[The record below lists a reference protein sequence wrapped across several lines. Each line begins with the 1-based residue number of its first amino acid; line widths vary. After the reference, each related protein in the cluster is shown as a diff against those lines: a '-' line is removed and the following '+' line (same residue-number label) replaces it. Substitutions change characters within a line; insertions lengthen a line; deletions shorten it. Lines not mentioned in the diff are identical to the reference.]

1 MQASL
6 LPIVIPGATMVLNE
20 EAADGALSTA
30 GGFQLSVDLGQAGIR
45 LDQFLAQRITSVS
58 RAFISTAIRD
68 GNILVDGEQRKSS
81 YRLRAGETIHGFVE
95 KPELVHV
102 EPEKIDFVIL
112 HEDEFLLLLSKPPG
126 LVVHPGSGNSRGTL
140 VNALLHHCRSIAD
153 VGDKLRPGIVHRLDK
168 DTSGIMLVA
177 KQDVIHRA
185 LVDCFKNR
193 QLTKEYI
200 ALLHGVPRERRGRL
214 VAPIGRHPVN
224 RQKMAISLVTG
235 KHAVTNWEVLREFGG
250 RYSLV
255 KLVIETGRTHQI
267 RVHMAS
273 LGCPVAG
280 DVVYGSHRDNS
291 LFPRQMLHA
300 SRLMLHHP
308 VTGELLDQRADLW
321 PDFQEILKNLEQQY
335 GGGETR

>member
-1 MQASL
+1 MEAD
-6 LPIVIPGATMVLNE
+6 E
-20 EAADGALSTA
+20 EADDEVQFAGDGFHLT
-30 GGFQLSVDLGQAGIR
+30 VDAAQSGIR
-45 LDQFLAQRITSVS
+45 LDQFLAQSIPAVS
-58 RAFISTAIRD
+58 RASISTAIRD
-68 GNILVDGEQRKSS
+68 GHILVDGLHRKSS
-81 YRLRAGETIHGFVE
+81 YRIRPGETIRGIVE
-95 KPELVHV
+95 KPEPVHL
-102 EPEKIDFVIL
+102 EPEKIDFTIL
-112 HEDEFLLLLSKPPG
+112 YEDDFLLLLSKPPG

-140 VNALLHHCRSIAD
+140 VNALVHHCRAIAE

-177 KQDVIHRA
+177 KQDSVHRA

-193 QLTKEYI
+193 RLTKEYI
-200 ALLHGVPRERRGRL
+200 ALLHGVPRERQGRL

-224 RQKMAISLVTG
+224 RQKMAINTAAG
-235 KHAVTNWEVLREFGG
+235 KHAATNWQVLQVFSG

-300 SRLMLHHP
+300 SRLIFPHP
-308 VTGELLDQRADLW
+308 VTDELLDHSAGLW
-321 PDFQEILKNLEQQY
+321 PDFLEVLQWLEHQY
-335 GGGETR
+335 GREEPPC